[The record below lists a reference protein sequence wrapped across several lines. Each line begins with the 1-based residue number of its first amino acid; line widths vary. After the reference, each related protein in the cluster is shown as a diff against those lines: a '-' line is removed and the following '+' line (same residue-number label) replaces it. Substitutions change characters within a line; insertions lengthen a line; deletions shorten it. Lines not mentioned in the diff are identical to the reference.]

1 MNEKI
6 NEVKTIVDKT
16 PGVFALSSE
25 KLDELVEQA
34 HKLFERLGYNEE
46 FENVTTYGFKKIFD
60 EWSKNKGWLV
70 KLFEKSE
77 YYDGDFKIVIPCDIK
92 RDININDI
100 ERFYSWVKKQAKEY
114 IKKYE
119 YQIGFFKYSEYIN
132 NIKLIRNRFDAL
144 VRCKA
149 NKDECVML
157 TEDLNR
163 MGARFDLVKKEIN
176 SSREYVK
183 TCYYTNGQN
192 SFLNI
197 DTYAKKEEFIKANMV
212 CDIIYSI
219 IYAIKSR
226 GIYIIDECLEADI
239 NNKIANN
246 IDFCN
251 LNCKVNAVKGQK
263 ISRYVNALMKYIGFN
278 KITDIKEE
286 TFWDN
291 NNNVLHTRQ
300 KDYGYN
306 YEYARFSDAIN
317 PKTIKHNV
325 VMSVDPVD
333 YWTSSFG
340 YNWASCHTIDVL
352 NVRDTSDNEHHY
364 QGMYSSGTE
373 SYMLDESTFVVYI
386 RPSEDSIKRIGE
398 ENLPAEEQS
407 KLKRCLFSL
416 GEDKLLQ
423 SRLYPDGRDGR
434 DDDINDLAAQL
445 RDIVQTEISKLYDI
459 PNFWLNKKGCS
470 ECSKVV
476 DTYGTHYE
484 DYSNYD
490 DCNVSYMHR
499 INEFLNKK
507 PIIVGHEPICPSCG
521 RWHSYRNNVLCG
533 SCANP
538 ILCYDCG
545 CAINRDENRIY
556 CEDNDVYY
564 CITCASNNDIVY
576 CQDDELYHFIRNACY
591 DDYTDNYYYDDSGK
605 ITTYDGNTYYCA
617 QNAIDDGYDYSDYD
631 EEWVLAEEIYHIG
644 YGDTTFSIGLNSGY
658 VYVEGEDIY
667 FPDNDMAID
676 AGYIYSDEDNEWIKK
691 EENDD

>member
-25 KLDELVEQA
+25 KLNELVEQA
-34 HKLFERLGYNEE
+34 HKLFERLEYNEN

-100 ERFYSWVKKQAKEY
+100 ETFHRWVRKQAIEY

-119 YQIGFFKYSEYIN
+119 YQIGLFKFGEYN
-132 NIKLIRNRFDAL
+132 KNIDSIASRFAVL
-144 VRCKA
+144 VKYKA
-149 NKDECVML
+149 NKDERL
-157 TEDLNR
+157 ILSEDLDRMSNR
-163 MGARFDLVKKEIN
+163 YNLAKKEIN
-176 SSREYVK
+176 SSKEYIR
-183 TCYYTNGQN
+183 TCYYDDCN
-192 SFLNI
+192 SFLDL
-197 DTYAKKEEFIKANMV
+197 DTYVKREEFVKVDTV
-212 CDIIYSI
+212 CSI
-219 IYAIKSR
+219 IFSIIRAIKDR
-226 GIYIIDECLEADI
+226 NIYIIDEELEKNI
-239 NNKIANN
+239 NKIIASGTNSRG
-246 IDFCN
+246 

-291 NNNVLHTRQ
+291 NNLPHTRQ

-306 YEYARFSDAIN
+306 YQYAKFSDAIN
-317 PKTIKHNV
+317 PKTIKYNV

-398 ENLPAEEQS
+398 EYLPIEEQS

-423 SRLYPDGRDGR
+423 SRLYPDGRDGG

-476 DTYGTHYE
+476 DTHGTHYE

-499 INEFLNKK
+499 INGFLNEK
-507 PIIVGHEPICPSCG
+507 PIIIGHEPICPSCG
-521 RWHSYRNNVLCG
+521 RWHSYRNNVLCE

-538 ILCYDCG
+538 ILCCDCG
-545 CAINRDENRIY
+545 CAINSDEDRIY
-556 CEDNDVYY
+556 CADNDEYY
-564 CITCASNNDIVY
+564 CRACVSDNDIVY
-576 CQDDELYHFIRNACY
+576 CQDDDSYHFERNTCY
-591 DDYTDNYYYDDSGK
+591 DNYTDNYYYYDSDK
-605 ITTYDGNTYYCA
+605 IETYDGNTYCCTE
-617 QNAIDDGYDYSDYD
+617 NAINDGYDYSDYD
-631 EEWVLAEEIYHIG
+631 DEWVLAEELYHIG
-644 YGDTTFSIGLNSGY
+644 YGDTTFSIGINSGY

-667 FPDNDMAID
+667 FPDNDMAIE
-676 AGYIYSDEDNEWIKK
+676 AGYVYSEEDNQWIKK